1 MKTIW
6 FISGFVFLCGFYVV
20 APIMKI
26 LHWNGAD
33 YAFLVAAF
41 FGLIFIPIT
50 LTHFYKKF
58 K

>member
-6 FISGFVFLCGFYVV
+6 FISGFIFLCGFFVV
-20 APIMKI
+20 APMMKI
-26 LHWNGAD
+26 LHWAGAD
-33 YAFLVAAF
+33 YAYIIAAF

-50 LTHFYKKF
+50 LILFLKKF